1 MPERDYNE
9 CILMRS
15 YGYIHGE
22 YAYILLVDVYIGVYG
37 WLWWIN
43 CVQYVNICIY
53 IFKCIYSDICCAY
66 FICDTYIYIYI
77 FPYIGLWWW
86 TNHQYTMLFPGDS
99 FMDVVNGAIM
109 LVKQCHKPSPSHNHF
124 YRWYIYQSESWVVK
138 MVLFYPHYTLW
149 STNIAIEHGHL

>member
-1 MPERDYNE
+1 
-9 CILMRS
+9 MRS
-15 YGYIHGE
+15 YGYINGE

-66 FICDTYIYIYI
+66 FICDTYIYI

-124 YRWYIYQSESWVVK
+124 YVVYLPVRVMGGK
-138 MVLFYPHYTLW
+138 NGLVLPTLYPLVNQHSYWTWPLIVDLLIK
-149 STNIAIEHGHL
+149 NGGFP